1 MEVNIFTSFI
11 AGFLS
16 FLSPCVFPLIP
27 AYISYIS
34 GISVK
39 DLENSGISLNTI
51 LNLLS
56 FIFGFSIIFIL
67 FGASATFI
75 GQILAGNKILI
86 SKFAGLVVIIFGLN
100 FIGILKLKKNYEIK
114 NYLRIF
120 SWIFLIIAVIL
131 IYNFVK
137 DWIFLILSI
146 LAVITFNYFNLID
159 FDFINYEKR
168 LQLNSRNAGIFP
180 SLILGSSFAFGW
192 TPCIGPILASI
203 LSLAAIQ
210 ETLYQGII
218 LLVFYSLGL
227 GIPFFTAGVL
237 TNLLLRSSKFIRKFF
252 KTIEIFSGI
261 LLIILG
267 ILIYTNSLQFL
278 SYQNFFKIFT
288 L

>member
-39 DLENSGISLNTI
+39 DLSGSRISINTI
-51 LNLLS
+51 LNLIS

-75 GQILAGNKILI
+75 GQLLSENKLLI
-86 SKFAGLVVIIFGLN
+86 SKFAGLIVIIFGFH
-100 FIGILKLKKNYEIK
+100 FIGILKIKKNYEVKNYIKTIFWLVLIAIIILTYIFIK
-114 NYLRIF
+114 N
-120 SWIFLIIAVIL
+120 WIFLAISLLLVII
-131 IYNFVK
+131 
-137 DWIFLILSI
+137 
-146 LAVITFNYFNLID
+146 FNYFNLID
-159 FDFINYEKR
+159 FDFLNYEKR
-168 LQLNSRNAGIFP
+168 FQLNSRRVGILP
-180 SLILGSSFAFGW
+180 SFILGSSFAFGW

-210 ETLYQGII
+210 ETVFQGII
-218 LLVFYSLGL
+218 LLTFYSLGL
-227 GIPFFTAGVL
+227 AIPFFIAGVL
-237 TNLLLRSSKFIRKFF
+237 TDLLLRSSKFIRKFF
-252 KTIEIFSGI
+252 KVIEILSGL

-267 ILIYTNSLQFL
+267 VLIYNNSLLFL
-278 SYQNFFKIFT
+278 SSLTF
-288 L
+288 